1 MDSVISLR
9 SVYTSFDDKAA
20 VVDVSF
26 DVGAGEVF
34 GLLGPNGAGKTTL
47 IRMLIDIIKPDR
59 GEILFDG
66 HRLRPEDK
74 DAVGYLPEE
83 RGLYRKQKV
92 HEVLTYF
99 ARLKGLDHAAA
110 RASVDHY
117 LQLLEIAEARNKKV
131 EDLSKGMQQKIQMI
145 AAIVAGPRIVI
156 FDEPFSGLDPIN
168 LLRVRDFMGELRSR
182 GKTVLLSTHQMA
194 QVEALCDRLFM
205 IYQGRCV
212 LYGSVQDIKRQ
223 HSDNA
228 ILIRS
233 AADYRRVPLIER
245 FSANG
250 EATKVYLK
258 AGYRPLDLI
267 RWLAEQGLEIQ
278 YFEQA
283 FASLEDIFVG
293 IVKGNAHEP

>member
-1 MDSVISLR
+1 MDPVISVK
-9 SVYTSFDDKAA
+9 SVHKSFDDKAA

-59 GEILFDG
+59 GEILFNG
-66 HRLRPEDK
+66 HRLRSEDK
-74 DAVGYLPEE
+74 NAIGYLPEE

-99 ARLKGLDHAAA
+99 ARLKGLDYTAA

-117 LQLLEIAEARNKKV
+117 LGLLQIAEARNKKV

-145 AAIVAGPRIVI
+145 AAIIAGPRIVI
-156 FDEPFSGLDPIN
+156 FDEPFSGLDPVN
-168 LLRVRDFMGELRSR
+168 LRLVRDFIGDLKNS

-194 QVEALCDRLFM
+194 QVEAMCDRLFM

-212 LYGSVQDIKRQ
+212 LYGSVQEIKRQ

-228 ILIRS
+228 IRMRTE
-233 AADYRRVPLIER
+233 ADYSRIPLIEQ
-245 FSANG
+245 FVPNG

-258 AGYRPLDLI
+258 PGYQPLDLL
-267 RWLAEQGLEIQ
+267 RWMAEQRIEVT

-293 IVKGNAHEP
+293 IVKGNSNEP